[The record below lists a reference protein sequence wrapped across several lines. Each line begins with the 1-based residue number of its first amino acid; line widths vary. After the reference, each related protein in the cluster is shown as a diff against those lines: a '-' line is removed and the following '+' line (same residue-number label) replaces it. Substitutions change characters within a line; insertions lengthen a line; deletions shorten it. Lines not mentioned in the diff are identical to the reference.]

1 MALAY
6 HDHATATQSVEPE
19 MAILLRRN
27 IRGLVAIGD
36 PQQLPSVISN
46 QDLRIKGFAISMFER
61 LLKAGSPHTL
71 LDVQYRM
78 DPMISMWP
86 SGAFYNGQIVDGD
99 NVQDLGRSPP
109 WQKAS
114 GLMTAPYSFFNIPGV
129 EERNN
134 DTRSYRNVVE
144 ANIIVGFLKGL
155 MAQFKSV
162 AYTGIIEIGCVAG
175 YTEQVQLLNRK
186 ISSVLPLAKSWQTT
200 SRINRIEIPCPPH
213 CTVIVDI
220 ASVDAFQG
228 QERDIMLFAT
238 TRANA
243 NRNIGFL
250 SKILK
255 CVPSPI

>member
-134 DTRSYRNVVE
+134 GPDGPVQIGGVYWYHRDWLCRWVYRTGPAVE
-144 ANIIVGFLKGL
+144 PENL
-155 MAQFKSV
+155 
-162 AYTGIIEIGCVAG
+162 
-175 YTEQVQLLNRK
+175 
-186 ISSVLPLAKSWQTT
+186 
-200 SRINRIEIPCPPH
+200 
-213 CTVIVDI
+213 
-220 ASVDAFQG
+220 
-228 QERDIMLFAT
+228 
-238 TRANA
+238 
-243 NRNIGFL
+243 
-250 SKILK
+250 
-255 CVPSPI
+255 